1 MCVSGNPG
9 SRDAPVGQY
18 RPDLGGVAEK
28 LIQEVLYSGFRF
40 QKIGFSALKLHSRS
54 ASGKE
59 LETLTS
65 LLQIKG
71 FHLTVNN
78 SVSILNQ

>member
-1 MCVSGNPG
+1 M
-9 SRDAPVGQY
+9 
-18 RPDLGGVAEK
+18 GGVAEK

-40 QKIGFSALKLHSRS
+40 QEIGFSALKLHSRF

-71 FHLTVNN
+71 FHQTVNN
-78 SVSILNQ
+78 SVRILNQ